1 MSRLPSRLLIV
12 ELFLINFEDLQEGAM
27 AAKEG
32 YRNRKKLNLGV
43 KQEFQR
49 WLLLKVLFAVVISA
63 LIAAC
68 VLYFYARQEV
78 VGSFF
83 DAHVKLR
90 RVSELLLPV
99 VVAGSMVSLLAGGLL
114 ALFLPQ
120 KIAGPIFQIERG
132 LKLIKNGDLTF
143 SIQLR
148 SDDTLQDFAE
158 TVNQTIGAV
167 RGRVQDLK
175 DGCRQLEAA
184 IAVGDQRQIA
194 ELLSRQNEQLEK
206 LKT

>member
-1 MSRLPSRLLIV
+1 
-12 ELFLINFEDLQEGAM
+12 M
-27 AAKEG
+27 AANQG
-32 YRNRKKLNLGV
+32 YKSRKKLNLEV

-49 WLLLKVLFAVVISA
+49 WMLLKVFVAVAISA

-90 RVSELLLPV
+90 RVSDLLLPV
-99 VVAGSMVSLLAGGLL
+99 VVAGSMVSLVAGSLL

-120 KIAGPIFQIERG
+120 KIAGPIFRIERD
-132 LKLIKNGDLTF
+132 LKAIENGDLTTKVK
-143 SIQLR
+143 LR
-148 SDDTLQDFAE
+148 TDDTLQDFAE
-158 TVNQTIGAV
+158 TVTRTVDSV
-167 RGRVQDLK
+167 RSRVHELK
-175 DGCRQLEAA
+175 TLSRQLEQAL
-184 IAVGDQRQIA
+184 AVDDKQQAERLLEEQK
-194 ELLSRQNEQLEK
+194 ELLDR